1 MFAVTDPT
9 AESLY
14 TGEEIERSDAQ
25 NWMTIKAFRYTFF
38 GFGKLSKK
46 QAKLLDKV
54 EAGAQGAHKIQRGY
68 LPYETYSAHYLLN
81 NDLHNAI
88 KKYVSEEKKVVNQEI
103 NFIKEKLSPY
113 KKQP

>member
-1 MFAVTDPT
+1 MLFGRYWGATDNFSNLHFELCYYKPI
-9 AESLY
+9 
-14 TGEEIERSDAQ
+14 EIAIDL
-25 NWMTIKAFRYTFF
+25 
-38 GFGKLSKK
+38 G
-46 QAKLLDKV
+46 LDKV